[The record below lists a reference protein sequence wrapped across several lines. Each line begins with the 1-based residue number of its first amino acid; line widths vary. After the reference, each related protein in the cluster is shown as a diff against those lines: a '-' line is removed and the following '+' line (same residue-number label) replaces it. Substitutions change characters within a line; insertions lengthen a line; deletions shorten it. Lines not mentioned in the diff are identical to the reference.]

1 METAQPVS
9 APVATPSRHQSIAVI
24 DERGA
29 RLKVVKAKR
38 RQLRR
43 REIMLTTSR
52 H

>member
-1 METAQPVS
+1 MEASQRVPVP
-9 APVATPSRHQSIAVI
+9 AATPSRHRSVAMI

-29 RLKVVKAKR
+29 RLKIVKAKR

-43 REIMLTTSR
+43 RQIMLTTSR